1 MSQYG
6 YGYGPQGYQPANT
19 FAHAPSSVYA
29 APPYPANETVQPR
42 NPGPESIAL
51 ESYEFNRQTI
61 PGLGLNFTNN
71 NAGWQHAWANGPAEG
86 PAESQPE
93 RSQVGLA
100 EHAPTADT
108 SVRKVPTSQARPS
121 ADVVVDDLVEEGE
134 LSEGELEDIY
144 EPGQVES
151 AARGKLQPET
161 QELLPLSSSL
171 GQFVGKAVVPAR
183 HWDPEQLIRERSGS
197 YSPYLSPREI
207 RSNGQASSA
216 SDAVDTPR
224 SQPNEKTVEHSA
236 RNGSIDMDTS
246 EEQIPLQEVAQ
257 DRLNE
262 AKKRAQDAIVRLWPL
277 NVRYQNYLEEGI
289 DRHLLDGLFTE
300 LGLESTVTKPI
311 PEPSATS
318 SPIHPEERPEER
330 HHSISD
336 KKKPDKAHCSTG
348 RTGKPKDKSEERKDR
363 IARLLAAKG
372 SKAPVVAPEPSIG
385 TPAPTAPTAPAPNKT
400 QSEKS
405 KLIQQKMEALRKSRE
420 ANANKPSQVN
430 GSTTPGIDI
439 SHSGPP
445 ALPRASVAD
454 TAPVFELSDPVLV
467 IDEPPATLIR
477 SDPHGAPPIPGLF
490 LSSTPQPSPA
500 ANQRKRP
507 VAADLNEHSTPANF
521 KRPFGQTRESRPFLI
536 DVSDDEDDAEM
547 EIDSPEQRPSSLHR
561 ATTPSGRTAS
571 FRDHPALSD
580 NIPHRQ
586 LSSPKGAATPTSQGG
601 NGNGMYDLE
610 SMNKKIEDMKR
621 KIAEAE
627 ARKKAKKSS
636 NGTPSLPQSQDQSKE
651 GSADVPSIAKPTTMV
666 VTSLETEAEG
676 GNQSARLPSQPMAQ
690 PSLKLAK
697 RRGQKRHTI
706 SPIRSR
712 AASARL
718 PVLEAHRSEQTRQLK
733 HLQAEVARIEKAIQD
748 SLQEELRL
756 REEVMVSEPDQGAR
770 DGSEP
775 ENVSAESDSE
785 PQPADLHPANSIET
799 TKPIGS
805 SGQQQGSLGEG
816 LASVGNGNGLTD
828 AYTLAQ
834 AETVHGQEIDE
845 EAGSS
850 PRAGVTGHPVASAHD
865 GLAPADGNSAREE
878 ESQLGDDS
886 SSDMDPETDIAMDE
900 AVGSSSED
908 DEGASGD
915 DYEPTEAGVELT
927 SRQSPAMLAR
937 SSTPNDQDAVL
948 ETSDTDLQGVS
959 ATSPVTRPI
968 SAAVRDSAS
977 VSGSGREVEQTTALS
992 GPGASK
998 STFAPY
1004 QTPLQYFR
1012 AYRFHPQF
1020 KDTVAGG
1027 LRSLTYSNKIDV
1039 KREVCPDQLV
1049 GAVCPRGDQCK
1060 FQHFENMKAPGTCN
1074 LVSQP
1079 EERRGIVPGEVNA
1092 NVPSGETDDQILLQL
1107 GAYGNYE
1114 GEQKQNYIT
1123 GLRDLLTGFRNRKIK
1138 DFQAIS
1144 DGIIE
1149 YRSQFHGD
1157 KTKILP
1163 LGSVAI

>member
-6 YGYGPQGYQPANT
+6 YGYGPQGYQPANA

-42 NPGPESIAL
+42 NSGPESIAL

-71 NAGWQHAWANGPAEG
+71 NTGWQHAWANGPAEG

-93 RSQVGLA
+93 RSQAGFA

-108 SVRKVPTSQARPS
+108 SVRNVPTSQARPS
-121 ADVVVDDLVEEGE
+121 ADVVADDLVEEGE

-144 EPGQVES
+144 EAGQVES
-151 AARGKLQPET
+151 ATRDKLQPET
-161 QELLPLSSSL
+161 QQLLPLSSSS
-171 GQFVGKAVVPAR
+171 GQSVRKAVVPAR

-224 SQPNEKTVEHSA
+224 SQPNEKTAEPSA
-236 RNGSIDMDTS
+236 RNGTIDMDAS
-246 EEQIPLQEVAQ
+246 EEQTQLQEMVP
-257 DRLNE
+257 DRSLNE
-262 AKKRAQDAIVRLWPL
+262 AKKRAQDAIVCLWPL

-300 LGLESTVTKPI
+300 LGLESTATKPI
-311 PEPSATS
+311 SEPPATS
-318 SPIHPEERPEER
+318 SPIQPQEPSEKG
-330 HHSISD
+330 HHSSSD
-336 KKKPDKAHCSTG
+336 KKKPDEAHSSMG

-372 SKAPVVAPEPSIG
+372 SKTTVVAPEPSTGI
-385 TPAPTAPTAPAPNKT
+385 PAPTAPAAPVPNKT

-420 ANANKPSQVN
+420 VNANKPSQVN
-430 GSTTPGIDI
+430 GSTTPGTDI
-439 SHSGPP
+439 SHRGPP
-445 ALPRASVAD
+445 ILPRPLVAENASG
-454 TAPVFELSDPVLV
+454 FELYDPVIA
-467 IDEPPATLIR
+467 IDEPHAALVR
-477 SDPHGAPPIPGLF
+477 SDSHGAPPIPGLF
-490 LSSTPQPSPA
+490 LSSTPQLSLA

-507 VAADLNEHSTPANF
+507 VAADLNEHSTSANF

-547 EIDSPEQRPSSLHR
+547 EIDSPKQRPSSLHR
-561 ATTPSGRTAS
+561 AITPSGRTAS

-586 LSSPKGAATPTSQGG
+586 LSSPRGAATPISQGG

-627 ARKKAKKSS
+627 ARKKTKKSS

-651 GSADVPSIAKPTTMV
+651 GSADVPSIAKPTTLA
-666 VTSLETEAEG
+666 VTSLETEAKG
-676 GNQSARLPSQPMAQ
+676 ANQPTRLPSQPMAQ
-690 PSLKLAK
+690 SSLKSAK
-697 RRGQKRHTI
+697 TRDQKRHAI

-718 PVLEAHRSEQTRQLK
+718 PVLEAHRSEQIRQLK

-756 REEVMVSEPDQGAR
+756 REEVMESEPDQGAR

-775 ENVSAESDSE
+775 ENVSAESDPE
-785 PQPADLHPANSIET
+785 PQSADLDPANSIET
-799 TKPIGS
+799 TKPVGS
-805 SGQQQGSLGEG
+805 SGQQHGSLGEG
-816 LASVGNGNGLTD
+816 LTSVRNSNGLTD
-828 AYTLAQ
+828 AYTLDQ
-834 AETVHGQEIDE
+834 AETTLGQEIDE

-850 PRAGVTGHPVASAHD
+850 PRPGVTDHPVASAHD
-865 GLAPADGNSAREE
+865 DLASADGISAREE

-900 AVGSSSED
+900 AVGSSSEVD
-908 DEGASGD
+908 GGTSGD

-927 SRQSPAMLAR
+927 SRQSPAKLAP
-937 SSTPNDQDAVL
+937 SPTPHDQDAVL

-959 ATSPVTRPI
+959 ATSPATRPI
-968 SAAVRDSAS
+968 SAADGDSAS
-977 VSGSGREVEQTTALS
+977 VSGSGREVEQTIALS

-1012 AYRFHPQF
+1012 AFRFHPQF

-1060 FQHFENMKAPGTCN
+1060 FQHFENMKAP
-1074 LVSQP
+1074 
-1079 EERRGIVPGEVNA
+1079 
-1092 NVPSGETDDQILLQL
+1092 DDQILLQL

-1114 GEQKQNYIT
+1114 GEQKQKYIT